1 MLYFT
6 DLHCT
11 VFCTALYCTVFG
23 QVVLCVPA
31 ELVYSLSGGPEGH
44 YAFNSLVANA
54 FVLVASSKQAIQACM
69 RKVCVCVRVGA
80 PSKQAKAACGRCV
93 CMCVRVGAPSKH
105 AKSSMH
111 AEGVCVCAWGRPASR
126 PQAACGRCVCVCVCV
141 WGRPASR
148 PSIQAFKHFSHHL
161 TPSHTIPSHS
171 ITPCPVHNQELE
183 LFLARHRQ
191 CVKQPRVAFVGDD
204 HGLGLGLA
212 SGADMDVVLLADPP
226 CCALWGALPDH
237 AKVRTGRAWP

>member
-1 MLYFT
+1 M
-6 DLHCT
+6 
-11 VFCTALYCTVFG
+11 
-23 QVVLCVPA
+23 CVCVWGRPA
-31 ELVYSLSGGPEGH
+31 SRLKQHAEG
-44 YAFNSLVANA
+44 VC
-54 FVLVASSKQAIQACM
+54 VCVCVWGRPASTLNQACM
-69 RKVCVCVRVGA
+69 RKVCVCARGGA
-80 PSKQAKAACGRCV
+80 QQAGHKL
-93 CMCVRVGAPSKH
+93 
-105 AKSSMH
+105 H
-111 AEGVCVCAWGRPASR
+111 AEG
-126 PQAACGRCVCVCVCV
+126 VCVCVCV